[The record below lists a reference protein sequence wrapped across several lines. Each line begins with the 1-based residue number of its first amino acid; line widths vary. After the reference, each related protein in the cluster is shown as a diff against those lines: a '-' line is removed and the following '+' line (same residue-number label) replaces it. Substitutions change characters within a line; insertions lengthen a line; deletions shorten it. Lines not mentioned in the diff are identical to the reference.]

1 MVVKV
6 WSKRNAENTVGQEN
20 SILLKSLKNLLFSK
34 DLLFFNTVGD
44 FQRICCFSS
53 SVFSSL
59 LAAWVQIRLLPG
71 PLSTSRLRRRRTTRP
86 WYQRTQN
93 EGRFHHFFK
102 YASNMF
108 QHVRTLLLTFQM
120 QCFKH
125 ISTCCDIHSGTT
137 FSCSAEALWCCSGQQ
152 KVLLQPSRLQEDR
165 HTEMDASKPSS
176 D

>member
-1 MVVKV
+1 MQKANV
-6 WSKRNAENTVGQEN
+6 SQEN
-20 SILLKSLKNLLFSK
+20 SIILKSLKE
-34 DLLFFNTVGD
+34 GD
-44 FQRICCFSS
+44 FQRICCFFSY
-53 SVFSSL
+53 VFSSL

-93 EGRFHHFFK
+93 EGRFHHF
-102 YASNMF
+102 SNMLQICF
-108 QHVRTLLLTFQM
+108 NMFEPLLLTFQM